1 MTERKSTYSPAITPE
16 PVTPEVQPCG
26 ETVELNLFVRT
37 PDGYDAH
44 VKLSGTNPVKTVRR
58 LADLSDVLAKAGFTP
73 SQRPAAGR
81 PQPQTTAAATGPA
94 CPTHGPDRVKPSQFG
109 KGLFCSARDNGE
121 YCRWS
126 IKEVKAS

>member
-1 MTERKSTYSPAITPE
+1 MSERKTTYTTETPVPA
-16 PVTPEVQPCG
+16 EVQPCG

-44 VKLSGTNPVKTVRR
+44 VKLSGTSATKSVKR
-58 LADLSDVLAKAGFTP
+58 LGELSKVLAEAGFTP

-94 CPTHGPDRVKPSQFG
+94 CPEHGPDRIKPSKFG
-109 KGLFCSARDNGE
+109 NGVYCAARNDDGS
-121 YCRWS
+121 YCRWQ
-126 IKEVKAS
+126 ERNLKAVAS